1 VKNFD
6 DMSSRFVTTVT
17 ITDRDDRD
25 RWTDIA

>member
-1 VKNFD
+1 
-6 DMSSRFVTTVT
+6 MSSRFVTTVT